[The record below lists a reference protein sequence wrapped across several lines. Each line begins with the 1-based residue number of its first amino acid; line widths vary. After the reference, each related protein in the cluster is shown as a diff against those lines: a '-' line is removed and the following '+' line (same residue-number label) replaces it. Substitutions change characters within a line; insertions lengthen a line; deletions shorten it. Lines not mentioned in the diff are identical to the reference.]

1 MDEVASAYSIRS
13 GFDGALMAEK
23 KGKGMVKADAE
34 DVRTR
39 PAMRIGVDSIIFSWS
54 KDYRH
59 EDSKAALC
67 EGRELP
73 KMEVAKWRAR
83 MEAIIGLQ

>member
-54 KDYRH
+54 KDYTDTKTLRQRYTRD
-59 EDSKAALC
+59 ESC
-67 EGRELP
+67 Q
-73 KMEVAKWRAR
+73 KWKWQNG
-83 MEAIIGLQ
+83 EQGWKQ